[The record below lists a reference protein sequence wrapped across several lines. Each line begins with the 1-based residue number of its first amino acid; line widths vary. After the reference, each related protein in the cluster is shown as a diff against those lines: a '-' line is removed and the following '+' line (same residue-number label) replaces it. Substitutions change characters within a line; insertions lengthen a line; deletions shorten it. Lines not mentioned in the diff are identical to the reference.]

1 MGTENNKLIGEIIEC
16 NLSTETK
23 IKLINKITEK
33 SHISGFILDIALRV
47 GLGYIIDKIEL

>member
-1 MGTENNKLIGEIIEC
+1 MVTENNKLIGDIIEC

-23 IKLINKITEK
+23 VKLINKITEK
-33 SHISGFILDIALRV
+33 SQISGFIRDIALRI